1 VVAAGLMLVS
11 VWGQMLSGT
20 WAMVGLS
27 AEVGLVLF
35 GMAIAE
41 LSVEAGLVLLGRNKR
56 LPVSPSYILA
66 SGGL

>member
-1 VVAAGLMLVS
+1 VS
-11 VWGQMLSGT
+11 VQGQMLSGT

-27 AEVGLVLF
+27 AEAGLVLF

-41 LSVEAGLVLLGRNKR
+41 LSAEAALVSLGRNKR